1 MKRLF
6 FIFLL
11 FFSSSLSLLGIN
23 IRIINDSI
31 YTLDAYIY
39 AADNT
44 EVGSATILGNGHS
57 YTWQDGLL
65 GISDWTPGPFTVHFY
80 CKNGTEYGKITFVAS
95 KITIYATAAS
105 GPKKCPSPA
114 P

>member
-1 MKRLF
+1 MKWFF
-6 FIFLL
+6 FIPLL
-11 FFSSSLSLLGIN
+11 FVFSSLLAASLKIV
-23 IRIINDSI
+23 NDSA

-39 AADNT
+39 AADTT

-65 GISDWTPGPFTVHFY
+65 GISDWTQGPFTVRFY

-95 KITIYATAAS
+95 KVTLYATAAR
-105 GPKKCPSPA
+105 GPKKCSSSNP
-114 P
+114 